1 MSNESYP
8 RKKLLAWF
16 LYDFGMASFSMVVI
30 TAFFVFYFKQVVVG
44 TDDPRGD
51 FFWGI
56 ATSTACA
63 VVALISP
70 FLGAV
75 ADQGSKKRPFFIFF
89 ASLAIFATFALT
101 LVGPGMIAL
110 AMIIF
115 ILGYIGYTAAQPF
128 YNGFLPEIAPRD
140 AWPRVS
146 GIGWGLGYVGGLSV
160 LFIIRPFLKT
170 AVTPE
175 GQASAQAILL
185 ITGAF
190 FLFAALPAFFLLRDQ
205 RPAAGTPPS
214 AGLWS
219 DARAGWKRL
228 GETFRTVR
236 QHRELWK
243 FLLAFF
249 LFNDAIT
256 TIVSFF
262 GPYAKDTLGFTM
274 AEIPILLILVQI
286 TAALG
291 AFASGPL
298 ARWIGLRKTVLLTLA
313 VWIAVVLAAFLAHS
327 KTPFWFVAIA
337 AGLVLGGTQAAA
349 RTLVADLAPEGK
361 KTEIFGFM
369 ATGGKMAAILGPA
382 LFGVISSFGGGQ
394 RLAILSV
401 EFFFVAGFLVLLTVK
416 HR

>member
-1 MSNESYP
+1 MKAETYP
-8 RKKLLAWF
+8 RRKLFAWF

-30 TAFFVFYFKQVVVG
+30 TAFFVFYFKQIVAQG
-44 TDDPRGD
+44 DPRGD
-51 FFWGI
+51 FYWGLSTSI
-56 ATSTACA
+56 ACG

-89 ASLAIFATFALT
+89 ASLAILATFALT
-101 LVGPGMIAL
+101 LIGPGMVA
-110 AMIIF
+110 AGMILF

-128 YNGFLPEIAPRD
+128 YNGFLPEIAPRE

-146 GIGWGLGYVGGLSV
+146 GIGWGLGYVGGLSA
-160 LFIIRPFLKT
+160 LLIIRPFLKS

-175 GQASAQAILL
+175 GHASAQAILL

-190 FLFAALPAFFLLRDQ
+190 FLFAALPAFFLLRD
-205 RPAAGTPPS
+205 RTPAGPNPS
-214 AGLWS
+214 GLLA
-219 DARAGWKRL
+219 DARLGFRRL

-236 QHRELWK
+236 QHPDLWK

-256 TIVSFF
+256 TVVSFF
-262 GPYAKDTLGFTM
+262 GPYAKDTLGFTLS
-274 AEIPILLILVQI
+274 EIPLLLLLVQV

-298 ARWIGLRKTVLLTLA
+298 AQRIGLRRTVLLTLLI
-313 VWIAVVLAAFLAHS
+313 WIAVVLAAFLAHS

-337 AGLVLGGTQAAA
+337 AGAVLGGTQAAA
-349 RTLVADLAPEGK
+349 RTLVADLAPEGR

-401 EFFFVAGFLVLLTVK
+401 EFFFVAGFLALLAVK
-416 HR
+416 HK